1 MAKRKPVRI
10 DQGHLEFATPRQR
23 AIAEAVLKHGT
34 YAAAAASLGLNGS
47 SVFMSM
53 ERLKRSAAKKGYY
66 PEGDATRPTIPG
78 QYLKGISTCY
88 DRNGAISQQ
97 WVLQRADRDLMEEI
111 AREIAETLVQD
122 IKPLKLVP
130 APKVVDTDIMVNY
143 VIADLHLGMYAWA
156 EETGDDYDC
165 QIACDVLGTAM
176 QKLISRM
183 PASETAIISQLGDYI
198 HINDTTNET
207 PKHKNKLDVDTR
219 WSRVVQIGISLYKNA
234 INLALQ
240 KHKFVKVF
248 NVAGNHDEHT
258 SLLVGAAIAEAYA
271 NNPRVEIV
279 NTAYPYYYHQFGNTL
294 IGLGHGHLAKPS
306 ELGAIMLT
314 DMKPVISQCDF
325 FYWLTGHI
333 HHKTSEEFGWYM
345 YETFD
350 TLAAKDAHAAARYR
364 AGRSMTAIVYHKEY
378 GESDRSRVGI
388 REIKEGS
395 SNAEPR
401 SQSIRLTS
409 A

>member
-10 DQGHLEFATPRQR
+10 DEGHLEFATPQQLR
-23 AIAEAVLKHGT
+23 IAKAVLKHGT
-34 YAAAAASLGLNGS
+34 YAGAATELGLNAS

-53 ERLKRSAAKKGYY
+53 ERLKRAAAKKGYY
-66 PEGDATRPTIPG
+66 PQGDATRPTIPG

-111 AREIAETLVQD
+111 AREIAESMAKG
-122 IKPLKLVP
+122 IKPFKPIP
-130 APKVVDTDIMVNY
+130 APKIVDTEIMVNY
-143 VIADLHLGMYAWA
+143 IIADLHLGMYAWQ

-165 QIACDVLGTAM
+165 EIACELLTSAM
-176 QKLISRM
+176 QRLVSRM

-219 WSRVVQIGISLYKNA
+219 WSRVVQIGISLYKAA
-234 INLALQ
+234 IELALR
-240 KHKFVKVF
+240 KHQFVKVF

-258 SLLVGAAIAEAYA
+258 SLLVGAAIVEAYR
-271 NNPRVEIV
+271 NNPRVEII
-279 NTAYPYYYHQFGNTL
+279 NTAYPYYYHQFGNSL
-294 IGLGHGHLAKPS
+294 IGLGHGHLAKPA
-306 ELGAIMLT
+306 ELGSIMLT
-314 DMKPVISQCDF
+314 DMKSVISECEY

-364 AGRSMTAIVYHKEY
+364 AGRSMTAIVYHSEFGEY
-378 GESDRSRVGI
+378 DRSRVSI
-388 REIKEGS
+388 KEIKS
-395 SNAEPR
+395 KLKIVA
-401 SQSIRLTS
+401 
-409 A
+409 